1 MCVCVCVCVLTK
13 VYVMI
18 RKINTSKK
26 VNPSLKNTESKYVTP
41 TAKDDPVLPGLFVF
55 QGMRGSGK
63 TYAAVMMCRHFETK
77 GYINRTFL
85 LCPTA
90 GDKDQKDTIY
100 ANLRTLKQ
108 NDVCTNITNFELA
121 LQQVEQRIKEDWAKY
136 EEYQKHK
143 KAWDKHVEK
152 KPLSVEEVSIL
163 EQYHYFEPSHEV
175 KPKRHMLILDDCQG
189 SNVYTTARHGMLNHL
204 AIKHRH
210 IPVTICFLVQSW
222 VGCPRTI
229 RLNATQ
235 YCIFRTSDKTQLDQ
249 IYSAFANNVPR
260 EVFDEVYEEATTTT
274 KHGFLYIDVV
284 PKEPYMRFRLGFDTY
299 LVPESNGD
307 VKMLN
312 ADGDDKNPSTKR
324 KRKDEEALSDDEKE
338 EKKGL

>member
-1 MCVCVCVCVLTK
+1 
-13 VYVMI
+13 MI
-18 RKINTSKK
+18 KKISASHK
-26 VNPSLKNTESKYVTP
+26 VNPSLKNADSKYLTP

-63 TYAAVMMCRHFETK
+63 TYAAVMMCRHFERK

-100 ANLRTLKQ
+100 ANLKTLKQ
-108 NDVCTNITNFELA
+108 NDVCTNYSNFELA
-121 LQQVEQRIKEDWAKY
+121 LAQVEQRIKQDWAKY
-136 EEYQKHK
+136 EEYTKHK
-143 KAWDKHVEK
+143 KAWVKHQANQ
-152 KPLSVEEVSIL
+152 PLSVEEVSVL
-163 EQYHYFEPSHEV
+163 EQNHYFAPGQEV

-189 SNVYTTARHGMLNHL
+189 SNVYTTARAGMLNHL

-210 IPVTICFLVQSW
+210 VPVTICFLVQSW

-235 YCIFRTSDKTQLDQ
+235 YCIFKTSDKTQLDQ
-249 IYSAFANNVPR
+249 IYSAFANNVDR
-260 EVFDEVYEEATTTT
+260 EVFDRVYEEATST

-284 PKEPYMRFRLGFDTY
+284 PKEPHMRFRMGFDEY
-299 LVPESNGD
+299 LVIEGNDIKTVETESERKTNG
-307 VKMLN
+307 
-312 ADGDDKNPSTKR
+312 KR
-324 KRKDEEALSDDEKE
+324 HRHE
-338 EKKGL
+338 EKIEEGSISDTEKK